1 MTDWKVMSFNVRQ
14 MDGEDGAQSWEHRKD
29 VLIETIRLHQPDLL
43 ATQETWDEQA
53 GYILAHFPHYR
64 AFGRGRFG
72 DARDK
77 HNKVFYDGERME
89 LLDTGEIWIS
99 RSPHIPGSKDWDIP
113 SPRMI
118 TWGLLRLDGKVDL
131 MRKDRRTATSAAR
144 RAHRRLQRRSGRR
157 DLPEFA
163 QCARRCVGVCRDQT
177 WAGGHAAWLWPH
189 HRIPANRLDP
199 LPPCLPRALG
209 RDRHLHSR
217 RPLPLRPLSRM
228 RPSRTRTRAK
238 RPTITCF
245 NDRLAP
251 LEPRIVRVR
260 ISRQKMAFAC
270 YAFVTIL

>member
-131 MRKDRRTATSAAR
+131 MLMNTHFPYGRGADEERRETVRLILEKIAELPPALPVVLTGDFNAA
-144 RAHRRLQRRSGRR
+144 AGGEIYQSLRSVLE
-157 DLPEFA
+157 DAWEFA
-163 QCARRCVGVCRDQT
+163 ETRRGPEGTLHGFGRITASRRIDWILFRHACRVLSAETVTYTAGGLYPSDHYPVCAR
-177 WAGGHAAWLWPH
+177 LE
-189 HRIPANRLDP
+189 
-199 LPPCLPRALG
+199 
-209 RDRHLHSR
+209 
-217 RPLPLRPLSRM
+217 
-228 RPSRTRTRAK
+228 
-238 RPTITCF
+238 
-245 NDRLAP
+245 LAP
-251 LEPRIVRVR
+251 ARSDRP
-260 ISRQKMAFAC
+260 
-270 YAFVTIL
+270 